1 MCIVPD
7 IRPPLSKREREWERR
22 ESLRHSII
30 FLSSNGKM
38 LVLTNGYVPSPSR
51 MNNGSPERRRRLE
64 SASGAG
70 NPENKICCVV
80 LSGQGRDERPR

>member
-1 MCIVPD
+1 
-7 IRPPLSKREREWERR
+7 
-22 ESLRHSII
+22 
-30 FLSSNGKM
+30 M